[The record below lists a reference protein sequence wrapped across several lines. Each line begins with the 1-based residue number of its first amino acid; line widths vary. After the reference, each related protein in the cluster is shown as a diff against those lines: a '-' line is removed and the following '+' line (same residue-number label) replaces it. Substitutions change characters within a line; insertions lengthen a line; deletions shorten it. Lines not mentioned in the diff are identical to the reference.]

1 MSRSI
6 FCIKIIVGIDNEIK
20 GKDVMNFVGD
30 HTMCMMD
37 TRTNVTSFVR
47 ATEEAE
53 SRHEE
58 GHPALYY
65 TTDEYKET
73 QVATA

>member
-1 MSRSI
+1 
-6 FCIKIIVGIDNEIK
+6 
-20 GKDVMNFVGD
+20 MNFVGD

-58 GHPALYY
+58 GPPALYY